1 MADMAPGV
9 SSKPKGKA
17 PMADIPPAKFMPV
30 EERERLEEEKQN
42 RKRSKQAMRAREVED
57 ARKGILKETPTKAA
71 STPTPMK
78 DEEPEARA
86 YFLTDGT
93 ETTANPMFDIHRY
106 LRAQPSGYGVVS
118 MDKFKT
124 DVGIDLKDPRNAD
137 LLQGLCHNEMLDVG
151 ESTLKRRHP
160 MGVENEHMM
169 YTLFQD
175 DIPNGRLKTNN
186 GLNAMG
192 VSEKQLVDCFDG
204 ADMCIDEMIKDGVVE
219 EICTKDSTSGR
230 MQRVFF
236 PAVKGMAASKDLRDL
251 WHSIEVP
258 GGAQLKEELLKRGLR
273 TPQEYEMRKKREKE
287 RREKEI
293 ATREREKQLAKA
305 EKKEARDK
313 AKFNEMC
320 QKRGWDWMIHD

>member
-1 MADMAPGV
+1 MAHMAPGT
-9 SSKPKGKA
+9 SAKAKGKA
-17 PMADIPPAKFMPV
+17 PMADIPPTKFVSV
-30 EERERLEEEKQN
+30 EDRERLEEEKQN

-57 ARKGILKETPTKAA
+57 ARKGILKETPAKAA

-78 DEEPEARA
+78 DEEPQAMA

-93 ETTANPMFDIHRY
+93 ETTENPMLNIHQY
-106 LRAQPSGYGVVS
+106 LRAQPSGYGMVS

-137 LLQGLCHNEMLDVG
+137 LLQGLGQNEMIDLG

-160 MGVENEHMM
+160 IGVEREHTM

-175 DIPNGRLKTNN
+175 DLPNGRLKTKN
-186 GLNAMG
+186 GLCAMS

-204 ADMCIDEMIKDGVVE
+204 ADMCIDEMVKDGVVE
-219 EICTKDSTSGR
+219 EIQTKDSTSGR
-230 MQRVFF
+230 MERVFF
-236 PAVKGMAASKDLRDL
+236 PAVKGMPASKDLRDL

-258 GGAQLKEELLKRGLR
+258 GEAQLKEALLKRGLR
-273 TPQEYEMRKKREKE
+273 TPQEYEMRKKRDKE
-287 RREKEI
+287 HREQGI
-293 ATREREKQLAKA
+293 AHREQEKQRAKA